1 MLIIFYHSFSLQI
14 FNDKKWT
21 RRRRLKREQTKAAKQ
36 SADNCNMGLHK
47 NYLKVGQNASNQI
60 FGIPRVHRGSTPLSM
75 LISYGAKFNS
85 SKYYHIDARN
95 KYTSVAMMPQNY
107 FLWDFNYH
115 FVCSTMLSIFDDVA
129 VERKKAEYVTI

>member
-1 MLIIFYHSFSLQI
+1 
-14 FNDKKWT
+14 
-21 RRRRLKREQTKAAKQ
+21 
-36 SADNCNMGLHK
+36 MGLHK

-95 KYTSVAMMPQNY
+95 KYTSVAMMPQY
-107 FLWDFNYH
+107 SFFMRFQLPFR
-115 FVCSTMLSIFDDVA
+115 V
-129 VERKKAEYVTI
+129 